1 MAGPAPLALVP
12 PTVFYL
18 GSSTSWTSPPGS
30 YKIRFRGRR
39 HVVHMKVKK
48 SLLPREFPVITN
60 NDQGAM
66 QEDYPFVPRDCY
78 YYGYLEGVPGS
89 LGTLDTCYGGLHGM
103 LQVDDFTYEI
113 KPLAASSKFEHV
125 ISLLVSEKRSSEV
138 ERCNVK
144 AGYPNQAYEEA
155 VLAET
160 SRAGPVYLWWPHRK
174 FLKLHYTVS
183 NSLYKMRPN
192 MTQTIES
199 VVMLNS
205 IVHTIYQQGLLNVY
219 IRVLC
224 IWTDKDMTQLLGPG
238 RQVTEQFCSLL

>member
-1 MAGPAPLALVP
+1 MGPAWAQAHLTGNLRLPLLWLLLSQVCCFHDLPGWRFTSSEVVIPKKVSHRVDGAGVP
-12 PTVFYL
+12 AQL
-18 GSSTSWTSPPGS
+18 S

-160 SRAGPVYLWWPHRK
+160 SRAGPVYL
-174 FLKLHYTVS
+174 
-183 NSLYKMRPN
+183 
-192 MTQTIES
+192 
-199 VVMLNS
+199 
-205 IVHTIYQQGLLNVY
+205 
-219 IRVLC
+219 
-224 IWTDKDMTQLLGPG
+224 
-238 RQVTEQFCSLL
+238 